1 MRPFR
6 PTLRF
11 FARWALPWSL
21 LTAACTPGFAAPPGA
36 AGPTPV
42 AAPAESPPDPP
53 SPPHPP
59 ALPPIRDHLIP
70 WTAEREALT
79 EAYLQAHRTAPLS
92 GNPEVDTRMVP
103 RAIVLHWT
111 AGPTAASAWATFAPD
126 HLAGRDDLR
135 AGGDLN
141 VGAHYVVDRDGTI
154 ERLFPDDRVVRH
166 CIGLNHLAIGV
177 ENVGGDAAHP
187 LTAAQVAADIA
198 LIRGLAARYPIE
210 VLLGHL
216 EYRRM
221 EGSPLFEERDPA
233 YRTTKP
239 DPGAA
244 FMASVRAGLTDLP
257 LAEPPK
263 GR

>member
-1 MRPFR
+1 MSPYRP
-6 PTLRF
+6 PPRF
-11 FARWALPWSL
+11 LARWALPWSVL
-21 LTAACTPGFAAPPGA
+21 VTACTPGFAAPPRELD
-36 AGPTPV
+36 PPPV
-42 AAPAESPPDPP
+42 AAPV
-53 SPPHPP
+53 
-59 ALPPIRDHLIP
+59 IRDHLIP

-92 GNPEVDTRMVP
+92 GNPEVDTRMTP

-126 HLAGRDDLR
+126 HLGGRDDLR

-141 VGAHYVVDRDGTI
+141 VGAHYVVDQDGTI
-154 ERLFPDDRVVRH
+154 ERLFPDDHVVRH
-166 CIGLNHLAIGV
+166 CIGLNHVAIGV

-187 LTAAQVAADIA
+187 LTAAQVAADVG
-198 LIRGLAARYPIE
+198 LIRTLAARYPIE

-221 EGSPLFEERDPA
+221 EGSRLFEERDPA

-244 FMASVRAGLTDLP
+244 FMAEVRAGLTDLP
-257 LAEPPK
+257 LAGPPT